1 MPAPV
6 PPPRF
11 GRPSAG
17 PLRRGIPRTCRAPS
31 GRLCGLPPPR
41 SSSPS
46 SCPCSHPPFP
56 PPSHAPFRSKF
67 VPPAPGCSAPRA
79 VLGLA
84 PGRDQIA
91 HALPSEP
98 SDLLV
103 ELDPPL
109 RLDGEAALA
118 PADQSPQPPRLA
130 DGHAPRAPGQRQ
142 FRCRPPPCPPASL
155 PP

>member
-1 MPAPV
+1 
-6 PPPRF
+6 PP
-11 GRPSAG
+11 
-17 PLRRGIPRTCRAPS
+17 T
-31 GRLCGLPPPR
+31 R

-67 VPPAPGCSAPRA
+67 VTPAPGCSAPRA

-118 PADQSPQPPRLA
+118 PADQSPKPPRLA
-130 DGHAPRAPGQRQ
+130 DGHAPCALGQLQ
-142 FRCRPPPCPPASL
+142 FGCRPLARTAAILAPPHCA
-155 PP
+155 